1 MVDRVPAGQADCQTE
16 SRLPQHPLLS
26 SEGGL
31 QYTFSIV
38 RSLIYS
44 YARMTT
50 PFTMKR
56 FLLPYLI
63 CPACLPREYPLNLS
77 TERETEGDITTGT
90 LTCTRCKKRFPIKE
104 GIAHLLFAP
113 DDSLTSS
120 QRRYE
125 EKGMTDRYLWS
136 HYGDLLDDA
145 VRADTAAPWAD
156 CLSNAASTGFDA
168 GCSVGRI
175 TFEMAN
181 RCNLAV
187 GCDLSHSFIKTAR
200 TLAQKREFDFSLPLE
215 GNLTETFHLTLPASW
230 RTDNVEFVIADALRL
245 PFSANSFEQI
255 ASLNLLDRVS
265 YPLAHLFEMNR
276 VAASQNASFLF
287 ADPFAWS
294 ATATPEDRWLGGTTS
309 GPYPGRGRENVRAL
323 LEGKDRIL
331 APAWTIARSGSHDWK
346 MRTHCNHYEVIT
358 SEYLIACR

>member
-1 MVDRVPAGQADCQTE
+1 
-16 SRLPQHPLLS
+16 
-26 SEGGL
+26 
-31 QYTFSIV
+31 
-38 RSLIYS
+38 
-44 YARMTT
+44 
-50 PFTMKR
+50 MKR

-63 CPACLPREYPLNLS
+63 CPACLPGEYPLNLS
-77 TERETEGDITTGT
+77 TAHETGEDISAGT
-90 LTCTRCKKRFPIKE
+90 LTCTKCKKRFPIKE
-104 GIAHLLFAP
+104 GIAYLLP
-113 DDSLTSS
+113 DPDSSTTGS

-145 VRADTAAPWAD
+145 VRTDTAAPWAE

-187 GCDLSHSFIKTAR
+187 GCDLSNSFIKTAR
-200 TLAQKREFDFSLPLE
+200 TLAQKREFDFCLPLE
-215 GNLTETFHLTLPASW
+215 GNLAETFHLTLPAAW
-230 RTDNVEFVIADALRL
+230 CTDNVEFVVADALRL
-245 PFSANSFEQI
+245 PFSANSFQQI

-276 VAASQNASFLF
+276 VARPQNASFLF

-294 ATATPEDRWLGGTTS
+294 TMATPEERWLGGTTT
-309 GPYPGRGRENVRAL
+309 GPYQGRGRENVRAL
-323 LEGKDRIL
+323 LEGKDNIL
-331 APAWTIARSGSHDWK
+331 VPAWTIAQAGSHTWK
-346 MRTHCNHYEVIT
+346 MRTHCNHCEVIT
-358 SEYLIACR
+358 SDYLVARR

>member
-1 MVDRVPAGQADCQTE
+1 
-16 SRLPQHPLLS
+16 
-26 SEGGL
+26 
-31 QYTFSIV
+31 
-38 RSLIYS
+38 
-44 YARMTT
+44 
-50 PFTMKR
+50 MKR

-77 TERETEGDITTGT
+77 AERETEGDITTGT
-90 LTCTRCKKRFPIKE
+90 LACTKCKKRFPIKE
-104 GIAHLLFAP
+104 GIAHLLPAP
-113 DDSLTSS
+113 DSCLTGS

-125 EKGMTDRYLWS
+125 EKEMTDRYLWS

-145 VRADTAAPWAD
+145 VRTDTAAPWAE

-181 RCNLAV
+181 RCELAV
-187 GCDLSHSFIKTAR
+187 GCDLSRSFIKTAR
-200 TLAQKREFDFSLPLE
+200 TLAQKRELDFSLPLE
-215 GNLTETFHLTLPASW
+215 GNLTEIFHLTLPVAW
-230 RTDNVEFVIADALRL
+230 RTDNVEFVVADALRL

-276 VAASQNASFLF
+276 TAAPRNASFLF

-294 ATATPEDRWLGGTTS
+294 TMAAPEERWLGGTTS
-309 GPYPGRGRENVRAL
+309 GPYPGRGGDNVRAL

-331 APAWTIARSGSHDWK
+331 VPAWTIARAGTHAWK
-346 MRTHCNHYEVIT
+346 MRTHCNHYEVVT
-358 SEYLIACR
+358 SEYLVACR